1 MINYRLKKKKI
12 FVSKY
17 RSMDF
22 CGKFSVHN
30 ILDCYG
36 NVVGQILKNYF
47 GLFLRLRCFFSISK
61 LEFSTGYSISE
72 PIFLIKTFEPK
83 FYQSV
88 VLVFGN
94 VFDRF

>member
-1 MINYRLKKKKI
+1 MGN
-12 FVSKY
+12 F
-17 RSMDF
+17 
-22 CGKFSVHN
+22 HN
-30 ILDCYG
+30 VLDYG

-61 LEFSTGYSISE
+61 LAFSTGYSISE